1 MWGTEAA
8 DSQRWGRGATTYLA
22 GRSGQFSQQEEE
34 SCACR
39 ASGGQ
44 RQETLEPG
52 EGDGLP
58 GVALRF
64 QWKQGLEENSERGG
78 KAGGQEDSGRENRKK
93 GLIKKAE
100 EKKEAPNLI
109 EPDY

>member
-1 MWGTEAA
+1 MGA
-8 DSQRWGRGATTYLA
+8 RGHHLLSREVRAV
-22 GRSGQFSQQEEE
+22 FS
-34 SCACR
+34 A
-39 ASGGQ
+39 

-64 QWKQGLEENSERGG
+64 QWEQGLEENSERGG
-78 KAGGQEDSGRENRKK
+78 KAGGQEDSGRENREK